1 MTWTIKDIA
10 EALHVAGKKA
20 SMDNAREYVEKHYDI
35 ALLAYWQDSS
45 ASLDL
50 LDALMDTRAACDFDS
65 SVKATL
71 KITSTLDRAM
81 EHAAWLIYDGM
92 LEIEYDEREGDQTK

>member
-1 MTWTIKDIA
+1 MTTIKDIA
-10 EALHVAGKKA
+10 EALHAAGKKA
-20 SMDNAREYVEKHYDI
+20 SMDNAREYVSKHYDT
-35 ALLAYWQDSS
+35 ALLAYWQDTS

-50 LDALMDTRAACDFDS
+50 LDALMDMRAACDFDS

-71 KITSTLDRAM
+71 KINSTLDRAM

-92 LEIEYDEREGDQTK
+92 LEIEYDEKGDQTE

>member
-1 MTWTIKDIA
+1 MTTTLKDIA
-10 EALHVAGKKA
+10 QALHTAGKKA

-50 LDALMDTRAACDFDS
+50 LDALMDTRDACDFDS

-71 KITSTLDRAM
+71 KINNTLDRAI